1 MGLRGELDPEVEVR
15 AVLDA
20 GGQAIA
26 AAHDPA
32 QKTQAQRELGM
43 SLYDAVQIAQSR
55 TDHAAALRYGE
66 SAAEYLAMANEA
78 KPSPATA
85 YLLGRLYFRFGTIHA
100 LRDADHK
107 AAVAWFD
114 KALPLLDRPSPDNV
128 AADLGRQG
136 EAFVSMGVS
145 YWEAGQRDK
154 AVYLTQQ
161 GIRWMEQAVDQ
172 TLARPLRPGRPLRQ
186 SGRHAP
192 RPGARTDADR
202 YLEMASRAKEGKLK

>member
-15 AVLDA
+15 AALDA
-20 GGQAIA
+20 GGQWIA
-26 AAHDPA
+26 ASHDPA
-32 QKTQAQRELGM
+32 LKTQAQRALGTA
-43 SLYDAVQIAQSR
+43 LYDAVQIAQSR

-85 YLLGRLYFRFGTIHA
+85 FLLGRLYFRLGAIHA
-100 LRDADHK
+100 LRNGDHK
-107 AAVAWFD
+107 TAVAWFD

-145 YWEAGQRDK
+145 YWQIGQREK

-161 GIRWMEQAVDQ
+161 GVRWMGQAVDQ
-172 TLARPLRPGRPLRQ
+172 NALDRSALAVPYGNLAAMQRALV
-186 SGRHAP
+186 P
-192 RPGARTDADR
+192 RPKPT
-202 YLEMASRAKEGKLK
+202 ASRKWPAGRKTES